1 MAAMKLHTAQMVAH
15 LLSPAVQVQLPQ
27 ESEEV
32 QAKLSASEV
41 AKVFC
46 DHVPGVQRMLF
57 RQQRGQCVLKFLQ
70 IAYKDGWSAFK
81 GTDLQDHLKW
91 LMRTIVH
98 YGHEGKP
105 GAARYLSDVAEAF
118 MDCQAVQARVVERVG
133 LQIQGVITN
142 FHGLVVALVGEYK
155 LMALKMLAAERIA
168 QGKAHDDATPTHY
181 ENRLTADLGEQLGL
195 NADDVRRAALD
206 EHAQARFSKL
216 GSHEVTTAVAR
227 GRELFDFD
235 AFVQALV
242 AELNS
247 FSAESSSNSLPRLF
261 LDWASENMTEK
272 HVVFDEDTCTR
283 IEVDR
288 TLVSAVLEVLFFGK
302 LVGLADESCRGIA
315 FHDLFATQKTD
326 QSGEAD
332 SSKQVMPSQ
341 SRKQTIR
348 EKLIPRDTYNCCSDM
363 LIIKPSNVTVEKNNT
378 QGNTGLLAFIGV
390 LASVPSFMG
399 ICGNF
404 FVALWRAPSSVLNIT
419 HA

>member
-1 MAAMKLHTAQMVAH
+1 MAAMKPHTAQLVAH
-15 LLSPAVQVQLPQ
+15 LLSPAVQVQLPVA
-27 ESEEV
+27 SEEV
-32 QAKLSASEV
+32 QAKLSASAV
-41 AKVFC
+41 AKVFS
-46 DHVPGVQRMLF
+46 DHVPGIQRMLF

-70 IAYKDGWSAFK
+70 VAYKDGWSAFK
-81 GTDLQDHLKW
+81 GTALQDHLTW

-133 LQIQGVITN
+133 LQIRGVITN
-142 FHGLVVALVGEYK
+142 FYGLVVALVGEYK

-206 EHAQARFSKL
+206 EHARARFSKL
-216 GSHEVTTAVAR
+216 RSYEVTAAVAR

-242 AELNS
+242 GELNS
-247 FSAESSSNSLPRLF
+247 FSAESSPNSLPRLF
-261 LDWASENMTEK
+261 LDWASEQMTDK

-288 TLVSAVLEVLFFGK
+288 TLVSAVLEVLCFGK
-302 LVGLADESCRGIA
+302 VVGLADETCRGIA
-315 FHDLFATQKTD
+315 FRDLFATQLSD
-326 QSGEAD
+326 QSVEAD
-332 SSKQVMPSQ
+332 SSKQVLDSC
-341 SRKQTIR
+341 I
-348 EKLIPRDTYNCCSDM
+348 DM
-363 LIIKPSNVTVEKNNT
+363 VLIKPSKVTADKQNT

-390 LASVPSFMG
+390 LAFVPSFMEV
-399 ICGNF
+399 CGNF
-404 FVALWRAPSSVLNIT
+404 IEALWSAPSSVLST
-419 HA
+419 CP